1 MLKHF
6 LKNMLIQIYHQKTK
20 RKDPIQESKKLLTL
34 SRRKEEADQ
43 FEHKKKEQKSN
54 QPVCRNGE
62 SQKTYGIQRGKRVT
76 QRLQKGC
83 KTYLAKRE
91 LSTPLYLYLCSVA
104 TPW

>member
-43 FEHKKKEQKSN
+43 FEHKKKNKN
-54 QPVCRNGE
+54 QINQFAEMENPRKLTASKE
-62 SQKTYGIQRGKRVT
+62 E
-76 QRLQKGC
+76 
-83 KTYLAKRE
+83 RE
-91 LSTPLYLYLCSVA
+91 
-104 TPW
+104 